1 MKKKS
6 DPTTKSVRP
15 SNQQTTKGVTMP
27 SNIDV
32 QKVVRALHE
41 SKAVNLDLT
50 LGQIVASP
58 AVGLINSVANL
69 EPWELICYT
78 WVTFLRRR
86 FPGDLVLPVDRQ
98 IADAGGRGTIG

>member
-1 MKKKS
+1 MG
-6 DPTTKSVRP
+6 
-15 SNQQTTKGVTMP
+15 SNV
-27 SNIDV
+27 DV
-32 QKVVRALHE
+32 QKVMRALHE

-78 WVTFLRRR
+78 WVTYLRRR
-86 FPGDLVLPVDRQ
+86 GFDDNVLQGGREL
-98 IADAGGRGTIG
+98 AGGGGIERGAGG

>member
-1 MKKKS
+1 
-6 DPTTKSVRP
+6 
-15 SNQQTTKGVTMP
+15 MP

-58 AVGLINSVANL
+58 AVSLVNSVANL

-78 WVTFLRRR
+78 WVTFLRRSFLDER
-86 FPGDLVLPVDRQ
+86 VLP
-98 IADAGGRGTIG
+98 AGREVPRGEIGRGPGG